1 MFTMATNTA
10 RQSGIKIKN
19 QHPPM
24 DKKIVETIFGCN
36 NTAEVRQH
44 CSLNIEN
51 FTRVKF
57 YAVKN
62 IKQQE
67 YLKNVHHG
75 EPNNLIT
82 QCFVR
87 LQNIGLSKH
96 T

>member
-51 FTRVKF
+51 FTRVKL
-57 YAVKN
+57 YTVKN

-67 YLKNVHHG
+67 SWKNLHNLHHG
-75 EPNNLIT
+75 GPNNLIT
-82 QCFVR
+82 QFYCPFA
-87 LQNIGLSKH
+87 KFWFE
-96 T
+96 